1 MRPVCG
7 ACSIRLDDCVFP
19 DPVIARDPVRRRT
32 ASHPSA
38 RKPQGLQIRPLVFN
52 ASLSQPT
59 HPPISNHSLNMFD
72 LKLLHHYILHT
83 SKRMTLHPEKSLVW
97 ERIIPDIASDAEYL
111 MHLLLA
117 LAGLDVLRTHSNAF
131 YQTKHDGSLIKI
143 VIRHHQEGLKGLQ
156 QELQT
161 IGDSN
166 LEDLL
171 TGATLVNA
179 FAFASLCVGE
189 LNHPVED
196 PPHYPEIEQIPQNV
210 SNNPERPQVQWL
222 SLIGSSFSIIKPSW
236 MQLQRTRLRSLLVFK
251 KANEDWKHFKSE
263 LTAPIELP
271 SGMLS
276 ATLSAFASN
285 AFQAICDLRAF
296 SNGLKFAHASPSDEN
311 DSLSFQSSC
320 VDPST
325 DQDKAIEVLE
335 TMYMRILHVLCLPRT
350 GAQPSSELEIQIE
363 IEDAAIASWPTLLS
377 EGFISSLDS
386 NSVHRSVQSL
396 SLTIL
401 AHLYLTLALLD
412 KIWYFGRTFDLEIK
426 KTAAFIN
433 QSADIK
439 LMELMKWPIY
449 VIEQ

>member
-1 MRPVCG
+1 
-7 ACSIRLDDCVFP
+7 
-19 DPVIARDPVRRRT
+19 
-32 ASHPSA
+32 
-38 RKPQGLQIRPLVFN
+38 
-52 ASLSQPT
+52 
-59 HPPISNHSLNMFD
+59 MFD
-72 LKLLHHYILHT
+72 LKLLQHYILHT

-117 LAGLDVLRTHSNAF
+117 LAGLDILRTHSNDF

-143 VIRHHQEGLKGLQ
+143 VIRHHQEGLK
-156 QELQT
+156 
-161 IGDSN
+161 
-166 LEDLL
+166 
-171 TGATLVNA
+171 
-179 FAFASLCVGE
+179 
-189 LNHPVED
+189 
-196 PPHYPEIEQIPQNV
+196 
-210 SNNPERPQVQWL
+210 
-222 SLIGSSFSIIKPSW
+222 
-236 MQLQRTRLRSLLVFK
+236 VFK

-296 SNGLKFAHASPSDEN
+296 SNGLKFAHASPLDDN
-311 DSLSFQSSC
+311 DSLSFQSPC

-377 EGFISSLDS
+377 ERFISSLDS
-386 NSVHRSVQSL
+386 NSVHRSVQNL

-439 LMELMKWPIY
+439 LMELMKWPIH